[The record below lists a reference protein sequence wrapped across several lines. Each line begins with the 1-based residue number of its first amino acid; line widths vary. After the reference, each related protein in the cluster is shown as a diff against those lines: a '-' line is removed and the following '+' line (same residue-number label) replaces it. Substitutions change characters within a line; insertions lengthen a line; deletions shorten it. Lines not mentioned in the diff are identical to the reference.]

1 MIILFWTS
9 TQALKIE
16 RLNKFGIKIQIA
28 NRKLKTNYIYNFLRR
43 KSQSRMWR
51 NSCVCVWIVRM
62 CVWLRYSVFDAG
74 LHHDVLCLPLQGRCR
89 LRTVRSPIRASTSAW
104 QSTGL
109 GLATRPQLTSMF
121 EVRALLADSGTAA
134 MVKSVFSTSCPLSLF
149 IYSMYRCLSDIQD
162 RCAMSEKETKPQKTE
177 NMW

>member
-28 NRKLKTNYIYNFLRR
+28 NRKLKTNYIYIFLRWC
-43 KSQSRMWR
+43 QSRMWR

-104 QSTGL
+104 QSTGR

-134 MVKSVFSTSCPLSLF
+134 MVKSVFSSRCHILSSLSLYLF
-149 IYSMYRCLSDIQD
+149 YV
-162 RCAMSEKETKPQKTE
+162 
-177 NMW
+177 